1 MAKPKA
7 VSVTE
12 RPAEVGHVRDYGHG
26 SIEGDTG
33 GNRTIYVQ
41 SNALWSDMVTFA
53 EAQGM
58 SRSEVI
64 SRAILA
70 YITSNAE
77 CPVCKRARE
86 IYMVG
91 SQPVKRAK
99 KR

>member
-1 MAKPKA
+1 MARRKA
-7 VSVTE
+7 ETVTE

-26 SIEGDTG
+26 KVTRTG

-41 SNALWSDMVTFA
+41 SNELWADMVKFA
-53 EAQGM
+53 DAQGI
-58 SRSEVI
+58 SSSECI
-64 SRAILA
+64 MRAVQA
-70 YITSNAE
+70 FITNDKE

-91 SQPVKRAK
+91 QIPVKRDR